1 MIKSQYQVLLYI
13 NSSRKENI
21 WYIAGVIPLK
31 INELEKV
38 ESDANE
44 SHIKSTVLISP
55 TKEFV
60 NDKTTTEKM

>member
-44 SHIKSTVLISP
+44 SYIKSTVLISP

-60 NDKTTTEKM
+60 NDKTTIEKM